1 MIQTTFI
8 VILSAGPLSSPPRV
22 FALPAPIHRGL
33 CSSLVSG
40 HRHHRCHHY
49 NFYRA
54 IPYFCP
60 FHWTDEE
67 AGKQENQGEQDEALC
82 REILRMENKV
92 KGWDVKCF
100 EKQNFVQ
107 KALIWRKRR
116 TLIFEWGPKPTEQ
129 WWVQLGVTHCDGVTD
144 YLNLMHPTLST
155 ATLPRFCAKP
165 PI

>member
-1 MIQTTFI
+1 MTGITTQ
-8 VILSAGPLSSPPRV
+8 VIYRHQNHNSDDLHRHPLCRPPVLSSPS
-22 FALPAPIHRGL
+22 L
-33 CSSLVSG
+33 CSSRADSSRTLLLPA

-60 FHWTDEE
+60 FHGTNEE

-92 KGWDVKCF
+92 KGWDGKCF

-107 KALIWRKRR
+107 RALIWRKRR
-116 TLIFEWGPKPTEQ
+116 TLIFE
-129 WWVQLGVTHCDGVTD
+129 
-144 YLNLMHPTLST
+144 
-155 ATLPRFCAKP
+155 
-165 PI
+165 